1 MDRRSMLKRYK
12 SLCQKAMQ
20 KAVGAAVLVNL
31 DTQGLPS
38 SLMEVQNKPLSVRY
52 GLGIP
57 EHDTEGRVITA
68 EFNDFYIVVNLSH

>member
-20 KAVGAAVLVNL
+20 KAVGAAVLVNS

-38 SLMEVQNKPLSVRY
+38 SLVISLYLCDMDSAFQSM
-52 GLGIP
+52 IP
-57 EHDTEGRVITA
+57 RGE
-68 EFNDFYIVVNLSH
+68 